1 MQIND
6 YIRTP
11 RFCTVKI
18 NAVFVDKNEMRAA
31 GYTEPT
37 HYIDAQYEVC
47 GKSVGD
53 NKMVF
58 TAALK

>member
-1 MQIND
+1 MKVND
-6 YIRTP
+6 YVRTP
-11 RFCTVKI
+11 RFCNVRI
-18 NAVFVDKNEMRAA
+18 NAIFADKDEMRAA

-47 GKSVGD
+47 GKSVGI

-58 TAALK
+58 AATLK